1 MIVHVYLRLDPFIT
15 LNLPHVDQ
23 NLGLCPDSTVM
34 IILCV
39 GASPTAAMQGDEGRT
54 V

>member
-1 MIVHVYLRLDPFIT
+1 MIVHVYLRLDTIFT

-34 IILCV
+34 IILCG

>member
-1 MIVHVYLRLDPFIT
+1 MIVHVYLRLEPIFT
-15 LNLPHVDQ
+15 LNLEHFDG

>member
-1 MIVHVYLRLDPFIT
+1 MIVHGDVRREINKT

-34 IILCV
+34 IILCG
-39 GASPTAAMQGDEGRT
+39 GASPTAAIQGDEGRT